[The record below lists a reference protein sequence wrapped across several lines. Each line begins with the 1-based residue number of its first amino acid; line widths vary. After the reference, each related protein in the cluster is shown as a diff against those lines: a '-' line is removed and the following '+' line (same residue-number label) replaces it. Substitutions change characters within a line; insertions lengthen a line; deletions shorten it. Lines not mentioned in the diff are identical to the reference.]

1 MRWRPYVDGA
11 GHAYGLSHLHPFR
24 FEVDLEARAGLAA
37 RTVHVHVGFG
47 MHCFTRKA
55 EDGDDSGRH
64 YADDRETRTFSP
76 ERYQLSREL
85 PKIVRTLGL
94 RRCGFAKDDNYV
106 TVDLPTVDGQS
117 IRYAVFFNVKAW
129 KERGQDSVLLVVQ
142 SAYVLSAGKP
152 NPGKGRVGFNV
163 LLGNVLRGVKPRK
176 PR

>member
-1 MRWRPYVDGA
+1 MRWKPHVDGA
-11 GHAYGLSHLHPFR
+11 GQAFGLSHLHPFR
-24 FEVDLEARAGLAA
+24 YEVTLEAKAGLPA
-37 RTVHVHVGFG
+37 RVVLVYVGFG
-47 MHCFTRKA
+47 MHCFTRKT
-55 EDGDDSGRH
+55 EGGDDPSSH

-106 TVDLPTVDGQS
+106 TVDLPSVDGQS
-117 IRYAVFFNVKAW
+117 IRYAVFFNVKVW
-129 KERGQDSVLLVVQ
+129 REQGRDSVLLVVQ

-152 NPGKGRVGFNV
+152 DPGKGKVGFNV
-163 LLGNVLRGVKPRK
+163 LLGNVLRGQRPRK